1 MRIIE
6 QVQEIMDRH
15 PELRCTACNGTGRVE
30 PSETMRFLVSV
41 AYGPEFER
49 RKVRCLRCFGSG
61 YVPPE
66 DQIQ

>member
-30 PSETMRFLVSV
+30 PSETLKFVCTV
-41 AYGPEFER
+41 AYGRTFG
-49 RKVRCLRCFGSG
+49 KVRCLACFGSG

-66 DQIQ
+66 DRIQ